1 MLTVREWRFRNKR
14 RGPYGTVH
22 SRGDLPMMRKQGF
35 TLVELLVVIAIIS
48 ILASIVVPRVTDW
61 ISRGRM
67 AAAVS
72 EIRNAD
78 LALSKMLIDAERK
91 SFGHFFEGGIFEV
104 DRQCALFGNA
114 QKFYEIIF
122 YELLRRGKNADFDLN
137 PLDGNDVPELR
148 LTSSVKKKLGT
159 SYLDLGV
166 DPWGETA
173 YQFYA
178 GPIRT
183 AGTRYRCYRGD
194 DYYYNNVAKAAEDAV
209 TRGNP
214 SADDQAGYPAPRDL
228 PVYIW
233 CYGENLTNDQGFTG
247 NGGDDI
253 NNWDNKTGWS
263 DNESYQ

>member
-1 MLTVREWRFRNKR
+1 
-14 RGPYGTVH
+14 
-22 SRGDLPMMRKQGF
+22 MMRKQGF

-91 SFGHFFEGGIFEV
+91 SFGHFFVGGSKAIGDV
-104 DRQCALFGNA
+104 CHQLGDA
-114 QKFYEIIF
+114 QKVYEMIF
-122 YELLRRGKNADFDLN
+122 YELLRQGKKADFDFW
-137 PLDGNDVPELR
+137 GQVPADLEPDDTAELY
-148 LTSSVKKKLGT
+148 LSTSVKKKLGT

-178 GPIRT
+178 GPIRKGYMT
-183 AGTRYRCYRGD
+183 YRCYRGD
-194 DYYYNNVAKAAEDAV
+194 GYKYNSDAKDIEDAV

-214 SADDQAGYPAPRDL
+214 TEDNGPGFPAPRDL

-233 CYGENLTNDQGFTG
+233 CYGENLMNEATA

-253 NNWDNKTGWS
+253 NNWDNKTGWG
-263 DNESYQ
+263 DHESYQ